1 MATIELA
8 RSIILDQYSAKD
20 LAEGEAYADAQG
32 YADAEEF
39 FSLAMAKIL
48 YGASDLESGA
58 RYPVEPG
65 SLDEHFEDAA

>member
-8 RSIILDQYSAKD
+8 RKIILDQYSAKE
-20 LAEGEAYADAQG
+20 LAEGEAYAEAQG
-32 YADAEEF
+32 YEDAEEF

-48 YGASDLESGA
+48 YSDLRDGEA

-65 SLDEHFEDAA
+65 SLDEYFGDDE